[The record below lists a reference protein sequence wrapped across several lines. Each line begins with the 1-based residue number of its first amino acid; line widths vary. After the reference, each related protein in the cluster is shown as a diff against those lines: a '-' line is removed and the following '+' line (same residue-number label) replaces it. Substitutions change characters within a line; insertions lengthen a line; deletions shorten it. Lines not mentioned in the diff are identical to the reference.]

1 MYIYIHTYTRSYTH
15 EQLFEAT
22 TRFKLTIKVTESSYL
37 FVTVVVVVVFSQLL
51 FALSL
56 NAVLQFSFIAALC
69 CARLF
74 ALRTLRMTVFLW
86 MSRRRP
92 TTGLLY
98 RRTKNT
104 TARPRRSRWTIVLAT
119 SQSYDWT
126 SMYVHVHMYVCL
138 WVYMCTE
145 RYTLACKYLII
156 SIVLP
161 QVTIV
166 RYSDDQTTNYV
177 STAIVNTSYRQITAY
192 FKKWF
197 ISHLHPCY
205 CYR

>member
-37 FVTVVVVVVFSQLL
+37 FVAVVFSQLL

-98 RRTKNT
+98 RTMKNT

-126 SMYVHVHMYVCL
+126 SMYMCICMCVCGCTCVQKGTHWHVN
-138 WVYMCTE
+138 
-145 RYTLACKYLII
+145 I
-156 SIVLP
+156 
-161 QVTIV
+161 
-166 RYSDDQTTNYV
+166 
-177 STAIVNTSYRQITAY
+177 
-192 FKKWF
+192 
-197 ISHLHPCY
+197 
-205 CYR
+205 